1 MQPLTTPTPT
11 PRSPFRGLG
20 CFPYRIDGTLYFFFG
35 TQTTAAAL
43 AHATAVELGATR
55 VEVLA

>member
-1 MQPLTTPTPT
+1 MQTTPPPT

-20 CFPYRIDGTLYFFFG
+20 CFTYRIDGALYFFMG
-35 TQTTAAAL
+35 TATTAAAL

-55 VEVLA
+55 VEVLS